1 MKSVSDRQR
10 IGTMLFYGTVRELSD
25 FLAGR
30 GTNLHLDEAALLLAR
45 IEFPGLEIDPFLQI
59 LDSFAA
65 ELAARL
71 REWSDFVPMANQYLF
86 NELGFSGN
94 EADYYNPANSC
105 LNEVLASKTGI
116 PITLSV
122 VYLEIARRLSR
133 PVFGIGLPGHFVVQY
148 DDGLYSTYIDPFH
161 GGALLDAAQCHDLAK
176 TDGNPAALARV
187 NTRQI
192 VARMINNLR
201 GIYFA
206 RGAHRK
212 TLQILNLLIDADP
225 DSAEEYK
232 QRGITYVQVEQTRA
246 AKADFERYLELAPDA
261 PDRPQVEKQ
270 LTALKRWLVG
280 MN

>member
-1 MKSVSDRQR
+1 MRLSDGEC
-10 IGTMLFYGTVRELSD
+10 IGTRLFYGTRRELTA
-25 FLAGR
+25 FRGGR
-30 GTNLHLDEAALLLAR
+30 GTNLQLDQAALLLAA
-45 IEFPGLEIDPFLQI
+45 IEFPGLETGPFIQI
-59 LDSFAA
+59 LDSYAA

-71 REWSDFVPMANQYLF
+71 REWSDFVPMTNQYLF
-86 NELGFSGN
+86 KELGFSGN

-161 GGALLDAAQCHDLAK
+161 GGALLAAAQCHELAK
-176 TDGNPAALARV
+176 TDGNPAALGRV

-212 TLQILNLLIDADP
+212 TLQILNLLIDVDH

>member
-1 MKSVSDRQR
+1 
-10 IGTMLFYGTVRELSD
+10 MLFYGRMKELSD

-30 GTNLHLDEAALLLAR
+30 ADMNLDQAALLLAT
-45 IEFPGLEIDPFLQI
+45 IEFPDLDTGTFLRI
-59 LDSFAA
+59 LDSYALD
-65 ELAARL
+65 LAGRM
-71 REWSDFVPMANQYLF
+71 RDGVGFVSTANQYLF
-86 NELGFSGN
+86 EELGFAGN
-94 EADYYNPANSC
+94 TADYYNPANSC
-105 LNEVLASKTGI
+105 LNEVLTSKTGI

-161 GGALLDAAQCHDLAK
+161 GGALLDAAQCHELAQ

-187 NTRQI
+187 NTRHI

-212 TLQILNLLIDADP
+212 TLQILNLLID
-225 DSAEEYK
+225 
-232 QRGITYVQVEQTRA
+232 
-246 AKADFERYLELAPDA
+246 
-261 PDRPQVEKQ
+261 
-270 LTALKRWLVG
+270 
-280 MN
+280 